1 MKCDDMGGRL
11 TDRFIFTVD
20 QPPGYSKEPRS
31 AAEMHFDEAVLSPPM
46 LRAFLQAMPKGAELH
61 YHLTG
66 GAYAE
71 NLIRSDANR
80 GACIAV
86 NKAEALA
93 RRLLVAAV
101 SIATGIARSSA
112 PPGPQSTSRGHAAAW
127 CCKRRLAAAAFSVP
141 VAKCRDTPRWTERRL
156 KIRRGDEGGRS
167 GQGPAA
173 MRSRLNKGL

>member
-1 MKCDDMGGRL
+1 MGGRL
-11 TDRFIFTVD
+11 TDRFIFMVD

-31 AAEMHFDEAVLSPPM
+31 AAEMQFDEAVLSPPK
-46 LRAFLQAMPKGAELH
+46 LRAFLQAMPKGAELP

-71 NLIRSDANR
+71 NLIRSGANR

-86 NKAEALA
+86 NKAEAPA

-101 SIATGIARSSA
+101 SIATRIVRSSA
-112 PPGPQSTSRGHAAAW
+112 PPGRQSTSR

-141 VAKCRDTPRWTERRL
+141 FAKCRDTPRWTERRL
-156 KIRRGDEGGRS
+156 KIRRGDDGS
-167 GQGPAA
+167 
-173 MRSRLNKGL
+173 RSRQGLPRCDRV

>member
-1 MKCDDMGGRL
+1 MEMRRL
-11 TDRFIFTVD
+11 LWAVGLPIALSSWLTNR
-20 QPPGYSKEPRS
+20 PGYSKEPRS

-46 LRAFLQAMPKGAELH
+46 LCAFLQAMPKGAELH

-101 SIATGIARSSA
+101 SIATRIARSSA
-112 PPGPQSTSRGHAAAW
+112 PPGPQSTPRAQ
-127 CCKRRLAAAAFSVP
+127 RLGVVSAGWLQQLSPCLSLSAG
-141 VAKCRDTPRWTERRL
+141 
-156 KIRRGDEGGRS
+156 IRPD
-167 GQGPAA
+167 GQNAD
-173 MRSRLNKGL
+173 